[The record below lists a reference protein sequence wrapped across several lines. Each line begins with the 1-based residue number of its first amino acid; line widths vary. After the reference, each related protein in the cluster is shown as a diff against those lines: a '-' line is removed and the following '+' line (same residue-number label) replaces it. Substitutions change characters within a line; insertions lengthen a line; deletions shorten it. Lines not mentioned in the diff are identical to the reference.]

1 LNCKEGYLKRNRKA
15 ALDSLNS
22 WLIRKLRSDE
32 SAETLLRRLRR
43 KYDNQDNIELI
54 EYVGIL
60 LFHIDK
66 KLRKYG

>member
-1 LNCKEGYLKRNRKA
+1 M
-15 ALDSLNS
+15 DSLNS

>member
-1 LNCKEGYLKRNRKA
+1 MKRNRKA